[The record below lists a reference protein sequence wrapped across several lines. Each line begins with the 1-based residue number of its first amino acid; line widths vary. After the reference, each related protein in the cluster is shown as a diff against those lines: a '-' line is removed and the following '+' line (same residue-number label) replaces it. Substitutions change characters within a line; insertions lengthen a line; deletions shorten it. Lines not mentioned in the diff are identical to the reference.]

1 MLPLA
6 VALNPPG
13 PKLTLPN
20 SNGVLSAIVAP
31 APARPTAPLNVF
43 DAFARVVALVPES
56 IVAAP
61 ATVSGPF
68 CVIPPVSLRAVRL
81 PPTIVDPRFN
91 APAESA
97 KRLPAVFTV
106 PRVRAFASVILTD
119 PGTAPP
125 APEPDALTGPWKS
138 LPEFV
143 SSMLEFAPFAVKPA
157 GPVTSMVAPL
167 AWVMLP
173 FDVASKP
180 PDPTDILP
188 RVSGVLS
195 EIVAPIDDTPTAPP
209 KALLALASD
218 TLPLSADRFEP
229 PPTAMGPVCVMSPVV
244 LTAFRS
250 LAGLVIVRLPRFRA
264 PPEVAVTSPVPVI
277 VARPRSVVPVLV
289 VVREP
294 PIDDV
299 PMTKSPPSALGA
311 RLPVVVTV
319 PSVRPPVPSTSVTS
333 SPALTLTGPTKLLP
347 VPDNVMSAGDPFAVA
362 ANVVMPPA
370 LIAELAACVI
380 EPPVLVTL
388 SEPVSFTLA
397 S

>member
-1 MLPLA
+1 M
-6 VALNPPG
+6 
-13 PKLTLPN
+13 
-20 SNGVLSAIVAP
+20 I
-31 APARPTAPLNVF
+31 
-43 DAFARVVALVPES
+43 
-56 IVAAP
+56 
-61 ATVSGPF
+61 
-68 CVIPPVSLRAVRL
+68 
-81 PPTIVDPRFN
+81 
-91 APAESA
+91 
-97 KRLPAVFTV
+97 
-106 PRVRAFASVILTD
+106 
-119 PGTAPP
+119 
-125 APEPDALTGPWKS
+125 
-138 LPEFV
+138 
-143 SSMLEFAPFAVKPA
+143 
-157 GPVTSMVAPL
+157 
-167 AWVMLP
+167 LP

-180 PDPTDILP
+180 PDPTDTLP
-188 RVSGVLS
+188 SVSGVLS
-195 EIVAPIDDTPTAPP
+195 EIVAPNEDTPTAPP

-250 LAGLVIVRLPRFRA
+250 LAGSAMVRLPKFRA

-347 VPDNVMSAGDPFAVA
+347 VPDNVMSAGVPFVVA
-362 ANVVMPPA
+362 ANVVVPPA
-370 LIAELAACVI
+370 LIAELASCVI

-388 SEPVSFTLA
+388 SAPVSFTLA
-397 S
+397 SSIPPTESTKVTALACTIVTGPMKLFPASLKLTAAGTALFD